1 MSTIIRFK
9 RKLTEGSERIKLLPG
24 EPFFNVHDK
33 KFYMGN
39 EDGTLQDIAGIK
51 INTAEDN
58 VVDFNVGVAQY
69 KKTINNV
76 AHSTEAEK
84 LTSTNIGNSETPV
97 YFAADGKPAA
107 CKLPEASN
115 DKFGLVKL
123 GYEKPAT
130 ETNNYRPVRKDT
142 NGRLYVHIAGT
153 IEGVATSADKL
164 TTSAGSATQPI
175 YFKEGVPTLCGY
187 TIEKSVPKD
196 ATFTD
201 TTYDYATQT
210 SPGLVTIGPFE
221 TDDENSLAL
230 LKSNSTPNTA
240 YVDITKVNNRIKNCE
255 ESLTWGTF

>member
-9 RKLTEGSERIKLLPG
+9 RKLTAGSEEIKLLPG
-24 EPFFNVHDK
+24 EPFFNLNDNH
-33 KFYMGN
+33 FYIGN
-39 EDGTLQDIAGIK
+39 KDGKLQNVAGIK
-51 INTAEDN
+51 INKDAAADT
-58 VVDFNVGVAQY
+58 VDFHVGVDQY
-69 KKTINNV
+69 QKTINNV
-76 AHSTEAEK
+76 AHSTDAEK
-84 LTSTNIGNSETPV
+84 LTSTNVGSLDTPV
-97 YFAADGKPAA
+97 YFVDGKPAA

-115 DKFGLVKL
+115 DKYGLVKL

-130 ETNNYRPVRKDT
+130 ETNNYRPVQKDT

-175 YFKEGVPTLCGY
+175 YFKEGVPTLCDY